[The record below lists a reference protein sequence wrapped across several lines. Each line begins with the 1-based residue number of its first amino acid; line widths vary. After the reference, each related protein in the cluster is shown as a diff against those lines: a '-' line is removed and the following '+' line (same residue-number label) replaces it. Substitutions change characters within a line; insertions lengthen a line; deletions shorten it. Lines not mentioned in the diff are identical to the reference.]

1 MHNQQKKL
9 QEQKEIALIFKQ
21 ILLTDT
27 VRKCMEISQENLYV
41 DIRTIRTLTRR
52 AQLVCDPLDTLTDEN
67 NVFSKNNYNEILLD
81 GMLTKPLNL
90 LKLTLT

>member
-41 DIRTIRTLTRR
+41 DIRT
-52 AQLVCDPLDTLTDEN
+52 
-67 NVFSKNNYNEILLD
+67 
-81 GMLTKPLNL
+81 
-90 LKLTLT
+90 

>member
-41 DIRTIRTLTRR
+41 DIRTYRVNPPGFCKRVVTVYEL
-52 AQLVCDPLDTLTDEN
+52 
-67 NVFSKNNYNEILLD
+67 
-81 GMLTKPLNL
+81 
-90 LKLTLT
+90 